1 MKTTKKILG
10 IALAVIML
18 CNVFVIASFA
28 APAEGGAVKLM
39 LATDKETYAPGD
51 TITFTVSEQV
61 LAAVGA
67 MRASGQYEFAYNSAA
82 LQPLSDKNVVAETD
96 DPVIFKDLA
105 GDAAYANCRIIFND
119 ACVGNGSMILDSD
132 ATAYNWD
139 KMICVMYMHTAG
151 TEFDATTAPLKLF
164 TFSMKIADNAAAG
177 TYTFGFNQ
185 GGYESYT
192 AYSNN
197 VPLNDAIYGY
207 TDDYG
212 YGTATNYDCGVVT
225 FTVESSG
232 GGSGDSGD
240 TPDPTP
246 TVTVSNSDTRVKWS
260 DKANGKIYIGFEGV
274 LTGFTPVTEV
284 KDGRT
289 EVTNIGSV
297 GFRFSTTDATL
308 ASGSDVAARTLY
320 DFNDGT
326 YKFRAIVETDYNSE
340 SKLYA
345 TAYIKLEANGN
356 ATLTSDT
363 IISTSVA
370 AEYAEATGKGL
381 PAFGA

>member
-1 MKTTKKILG
+1 MMKKVISVLVALMMLLSVFSVSAFAAVNDAVLAIRVTPTATTYPAGEVVTFEVSYESTSEIGKVGACTLHIGYDNTVFEPVEDLG
-10 IALAVIML
+10 TGLKLSEATKEPVVLSGYALEGKVSADNSFVQTKGALAAADTAKGWNETLKIALTGTGTLFEATT
-18 CNVFVIASFA
+18 
-28 APAEGGAVKLM
+28 EVK
-39 LATDKETYAPGD
+39 
-51 TITFTVSEQV
+51 V
-61 LAAVGA
+61 LA
-67 MRASGQYEFAYNSAA
+67 
-82 LQPLSDKNVVAETD
+82 
-96 DPVIFKDLA
+96 FK
-105 GDAAYANCRIIFND
+105 
-119 ACVGNGSMILDSD
+119 
-132 ATAYNWD
+132 
-139 KMICVMYMHTAG
+139 
-151 TEFDATTAPLKLF
+151 LKV
-164 TFSMKIADNAAAG
+164 KDNAASG
-177 TYTFGFNQ
+177 NYTVGVTQ
-185 GGYESYT
+185 GSIEDYSTQVVEELGPISGPSGADYEFSVGKIFDLY
-192 AYSNN
+192 
-197 VPLNDAIYGY
+197 DA
-207 TDDYG
+207 TL
-212 YGTATNYDCGVVT
+212 A
-225 FTVESSG
+225 VEGSGSG
-232 GGSGDSGD
+232 GEGGD

-246 TVTVSNSDTRVKWS
+246 TVTVSNSDTKVKWS

-340 SKLYA
+340 SRLYA

>member
-1 MKTTKKILG
+1 MKKSISIV
-10 IALAVIML
+10 IALVL
-18 CNVFVIASFA
+18 LLNVFAVSAFA
-28 APAEGGAVKLM
+28 AVPDGNAIAIT
-39 LATDKETYAPGD
+39 LAADKDSYVAGD
-51 TITFTVSEQV
+51 TVNVTMSIETIAGVPAISAGEIEVS
-61 LAAVGA
+61 
-67 MRASGQYEFAYNSAA
+67 YNSAIFA
-82 LQPLSDKNVVAETD
+82 PAADISNQPSLEAYGCTIGEILKGNFDTGANYVRESSGTFNASDE
-96 DPVIFKDLA
+96 
-105 GDAAYANCRIIFND
+105 AAYGWNAGLHIA
-119 ACVGNGSMILDSD
+119 ACENFENVTHVDCSTGPKTFVTFPIKIN
-132 ATAYNWD
+132 
-139 KMICVMYMHTAG
+139 AG
-151 TEFDATTAPLKLF
+151 V
-164 TFSMKIADNAAAG
+164 ADG
-177 TYTFGFNQ
+177 TYTIGVNKATFEDSG
-185 GGYESYT
+185 E
-192 AYSNN
+192 AYLF
-197 VPLNDAIYGY
+197 VPGTQIYGGEGSQFGVA
-207 TDDYG
+207 DDATFAC
-212 YGTATNYDCGVVT
+212 GTLDIVVGT
-225 FTVESSG
+225 GE
-232 GGSGDSGD
+232 GGSGDGGD

-340 SKLYA
+340 SNLYA